1 MVRVGLTIA
10 LIAACRLANAQQAQD
25 DETPG
30 AHKKVVP
37 PPPPAPAAQPAPK
50 AEEPPAEP
58 PQKGKKGKKGKK
70 KKGEDATP
78 VVAPTPPPEPPPV
91 TPAAPAAAATPEPA
105 PAPQAAEV
113 APAAAPRAAEMAVV
127 RAEGEPSWSLGA
139 RLRYITVPSF
149 LEFTQVNHPLNS
161 ASFALEGV
169 RRKGDAD
176 IVFALDFSFMS
187 PEDGNWLGNGKNP
200 GTDTEYLQFKGLNV
214 IGLEATWVWHVIFNK
229 TAQLE
234 WGIGGGLGIV
244 TGKLMR
250 IVNTSAGCASNPSD
264 PTVCYPVVCGGGP
277 CTDAQLAMHQA
288 PSSCHDKSCAGGNQF
303 EDGNVP
309 PVIPIIHILVGGVF
323 QVSDKIRLRVE
334 GGFHD
339 AFFLGVASEYS
350 L

>member
-37 PPPPAPAAQPAPK
+37 PPAPAPAAQPAPK

-58 PQKGKKGKKGKK
+58 AQKGKKGKKGKK
-70 KKGEDATP
+70 KKTEEVAP
-78 VVAPTPPPEPPPV
+78 APTPVEPPPV
-91 TPAAPAAAATPEPA
+91 TPAAPPAAATPEPA
-105 PAPQAAEV
+105 PAPQVVEA
-113 APAAAPRAAEMAVV
+113 APAAAAPVAVV
-127 RAEGEPSWSLGA
+127 KPPRAEGEPYWSLGA
-139 RLRYITVPSF
+139 RLRYIAVPGF

-161 ASFALEGV
+161 ASFALEGI

-187 PEDGNWLGNGKNP
+187 PPDGNWLGNGKNAA
-200 GTDTEYLQFKGLNV
+200 TDTDFLQFKGLNV
-214 IGLEATWVWHVIFNK
+214 IGFEATWIWHVALNNW
-229 TAQLE
+229 AQFE
-234 WGIGGGLGIV
+234 WGVGGGLGIV
-244 TGKLMR
+244 TGKLLR
-250 IVNTSAGCASNPSD
+250 ISDGSPGCSSNPGD
-264 PTVCYPVVCGGGP
+264 VTACHPIVCATGP
-277 CTDAQLAMHQA
+277 CTDAELAAHQA
-288 PSSCHDKSCAGGNQF
+288 PSGVHSDSPTAPQQF
-303 EDGNVP
+303 EDDNVP

-323 QVSDKIRLRVE
+323 QVSDKVRVRVE

-339 AFFLGVASEYS
+339 AFFLGIASEYA